1 MTLDPRWAIGL
12 TLFIAILNFLS
23 GMGSQFTDLGLDAQ
37 HLKALM
43 ALISIFAGILGIVNT
58 VLTGI
63 PSKDNKT
70 GFIVKGPDKPPGQ

>member
-1 MTLDPRWAIGL
+1 MTIDPRWAVGL

-23 GMGSQFTDLGLDAQ
+23 GATTSFTDLGLSPVDVK
-37 HLKALM
+37 HLM
-43 ALISIFAGILGIVNT
+43 AAINLAAGILGIIAT

-70 GFIVKGPDKPPGQ
+70 GFIVKGPDKPVS